1 MRQATGLLTM
11 SGDKSLKVGLLGLGR
26 MGRNHLRVLKMLSG
40 VDLAFIY
47 DTDIAGGE
55 ALAAEKGVVFARDL
69 EAAMTTADALIICTP
84 TVTHREYIHR
94 AADQVRHLFVEKP
107 LTDSLA
113 SSLDVEQLAQSRG
126 LHVQTGFIERYNP
139 AVTQMRT
146 LLERSEQVVSIDF
159 VRTNKISAR
168 ITDVDVVTD
177 LMIHDI
183 DLALHLNGPVTAVA
197 AHGVGN
203 GAMIDFA
210 SALLTHANGRF
221 SRIQA
226 SRITDKKM
234 RSIQATC
241 TDMFIDCDLLRK
253 EILLSRQSEVRQV
266 AGEPYVISA
275 VSEAIEVPPQE
286 ALVAELQ
293 GFVAGC
299 RAGGESGEPGVHEA
313 VAAMRICE
321 DIRTSIEKSNQ

>member
-1 MRQATGLLTM
+1 MGA
-11 SGDKSLKVGLLGLGR
+11 DDSLKVGLLGLGR

-40 VDLAFIY
+40 VELDFIY
-47 DTDIAGGE
+47 DTDTAAGE
-55 ALAAEKGVVFARDL
+55 ALAAEKRVAFAHDL
-69 EAAMTTADALIICTP
+69 EAALRTVDALVICTP

-94 AADQVRHLFVEKP
+94 AAEHVRHLFVEKP
-107 LTDSLA
+107 LTETHA
-113 SSLDVEQLAQSRG
+113 SSLDVERLAQSLG

-139 AVTQMRT
+139 AVMQMRT
-146 LLERSEQVVSIDF
+146 LLERSEKVVSIDF

-168 ITDVDVVTD
+168 ITDVDVIID

-203 GAMIDFA
+203 GATIDFA
-210 SALLTHANGRF
+210 SALLTHSNGRF

-253 EILLSRQSEVRQV
+253 EILLSRQSEVRQ
-266 AGEPYVISA
+266 AADEPYIISA
-275 VSEAIEVPPQE
+275 ISETVEVPPQE

-293 GFVAGC
+293 AFVVGC
-299 RAGGESGEPGVHEA
+299 RSGSGSGQPGVAEA
-313 VAAMRICE
+313 VAAIRICE
-321 DIRTSIEKSNQ
+321 DIRASIEGAQP